1 MPISTIIHIALS
13 YPMKH
18 QLSILAWFALSA
30 SVAFASPLAFRQGN
44 ISSVSMKWYSPNI
57 HKLPSYLLSFLNETY
72 LDFTKVVD
80 HLLAPR
86 EGCAL
91 ATLGKCYDAFPTD
104 GGQPDNLVQ
113 VRRAKFAIFFKNIT
127 AQLK

>member
-30 SVAFASPLAFRQGN
+30 SVACANPLAIRQGN
-44 ISSVSMKWYSPNI
+44 ISSVNVKWYSPNI
-57 HKLPSYLLSFLNETY
+57 HKLPSNLLSFLNETY
-72 LDFTKVVD
+72 LDFRNVFY